1 MLKNIQYLFIL
12 FFFSSPIAI
21 CFAQKVQWITW
32 EQMTEMSK
40 SQKRKILVDIYTD
53 GCMPCKNMDLTTFA
67 NPMVAKSVNECYY
80 AVKFDA
86 KQRSEM
92 IYKDKTFEYDCNHG
106 TCYHSLAFELTS
118 GQLSF
123 PSLVFLDENM
133 NIIQQLPNFQ
143 EASHFNNVM
152 GWVCQNYYKKMP
164 LPSYLKIVGRNK

>member
-1 MLKNIQYLFIL
+1 MQKYKLYIL
-12 FFFSSPIAI
+12 FSFF
-21 CFAQKVQWITW
+21 FAAPFLSFSQKVQWITW
-32 EQMTEMSK
+32 EQMMELSK

-92 IYKDKTFEYDCNHG
+92 LYKDKTFEYDCNHG